1 MVNRSLRRRR
11 LFRADFDRGLDF
23 IATKD
28 FVFNGRKLTPGQ
40 TIDKTQFTSRK
51 LRQLYDTR
59 FIGLAKETNV
69 RPPELSFRPSPIPAA
84 APAPTEPAPKPVVP
98 RHKPVVERKRDR
110 PPVARKKR

>member
-1 MVNRSLRRRR
+1 MVNRSLRHPR

-40 TIDKTQFTSRK
+40 TI
-51 LRQLYDTR
+51 DTR